1 MNNPSEKLRNMRLDL
16 SPYLFHFT
24 DSIDT
29 LWVILGELC
38 LKSPKHNYV
47 CFTETPLCMMVP
59 MLDYMAKTKKPM
71 LGKFGIGFKRDMLI
85 EDYGARP
92 VIYCDFLDKFDIGE
106 DSHWLYEE
114 LDIQKHDFQWLRE
127 WRIKGSFDFSKVD
140 RNNIV
145 IVVEN
150 KNDIET
156 CRYYV
161 DNIVPHYDNGEFYDA
176 DFDIMRLYRCV
187 ALDELKKEIKDNI
200 LGDYELKA
208 IIEKQKIDEI
218 VEL

>member
-1 MNNPSEKLRNMRLDL
+1 
-16 SPYLFHFT
+16 
-24 DSIDT
+24 
-29 LWVILGELC
+29 
-38 LKSPKHNYV
+38 
-47 CFTETPLCMMVP
+47 MMMP

-71 LGKFGIGFKRDMLI
+71 LGKFGVGFKRDMLI
-85 EDYGARP
+85 EEYGARP
-92 VIYCDFLDKFDIGE
+92 VIYCDFLGKFDIGE
-106 DSHWLYEE
+106 NNHWLCEE

-127 WRIKGSFDFSKVD
+127 WRIKDNFDFSKVD

-150 KNDIET
+150 KNDIDT
-156 CRYYV
+156 CGVYV
-161 DNIVPHYDNGEFYDA
+161 DNIVSHYDNGKIYDA
-176 DFDIMRLYRCV
+176 DFDVKCLYRCI

-208 IIEKQKIDEI
+208 IIEMQEIDKI

>member
-92 VIYCDFLDKFDIGE
+92 VIYCDFLDKSIILPQNCKVI
-106 DSHWLYEE
+106 SNPPYAKITE
-114 LDIQKHDFQWLRE
+114 LQNYWEHSDVAK
-127 WRIKGSFDFSKVD
+127 
-140 RNNIV
+140 
-145 IVVEN
+145 
-150 KNDIET
+150 DIET
-156 CRYYV
+156 CGYYV

-176 DFDIMRLYRCV
+176 DFDIKRLYRCV